1 MKTILYVIFMIRNAS
16 FNILK
21 DISLENRLY
30 VINDMTI
37 LDYLVDNGFVP
48 KGFWSDEKEEKYGKA
63 LHKFAKQ
70 LTKYQIKE
78 MKQWEK
84 DGRPK

>member
-1 MKTILYVIFMIRNAS
+1 MKTIKNPEHSIKKALKRIR
-16 FNILK
+16 LRT
-21 DISLENRLY
+21 RLY
-30 VINDMTI
+30 VTNDMTI
-37 LDYLVDNGFVP
+37 LSYLIDNGFIP
-48 KGFWSDEKEEKYGKA
+48 DGSWTDEKEEKYGKA

-70 LTKYQIKE
+70 LAKYQIKE

>member
-1 MKTILYVIFMIRNAS
+1 MKTIKKSEHSIKKALKVIP
-16 FNILK
+16 
-21 DISLENRLY
+21 LETRLY
-30 VINDMTI
+30 VTNDMSI
-37 LDYLVDNGFVP
+37 LTYLVDNGFIP
-48 KGFWSDEKEEKYGKA
+48 KGFWTDEKEKKYGKA

-70 LTKYQIKE
+70 LANYQIKE

>member
-1 MKTILYVIFMIRNAS
+1 MKKENAS
-16 FNILK
+16 NRIKELLK
-21 DISLENRLY
+21 EISLENRLY

-37 LDYLVDNGFVP
+37 LSYLVDNGFIP
-48 KGFWSDEKEEKYGKA
+48 EGFWSDEKEKKYGKA
-63 LHKFAKQ
+63 LHKFSKQ
-70 LTKYQIKE
+70 LAKYQIKE